1 MRSIAAAKKLRAYM
15 QRAKRAV
22 KVAHERNPHTPI
34 DDTALELKMLKY
46 WLNNGIVEIKQSGLD
61 NWTQTV

>member
-1 MRSIAAAKKLRAYM
+1 MQSKLAAKKLRAYM

-22 KVAHERNPHTPI
+22 KVAHERTPHTPI
-34 DDTALELKMLKY
+34 DDTALELHTLKH
-46 WLNNGIVEIKQSGLD
+46 WLNNGIAEIEQSGLD